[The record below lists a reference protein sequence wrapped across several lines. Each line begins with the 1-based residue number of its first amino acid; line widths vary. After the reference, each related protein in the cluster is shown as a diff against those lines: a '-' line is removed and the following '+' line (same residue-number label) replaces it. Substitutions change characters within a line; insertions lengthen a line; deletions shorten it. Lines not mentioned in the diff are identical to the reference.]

1 MLKQINIKSILQ
13 AKDSLN
19 DVAFKEF
26 LKHFGI
32 EIRDAEIE
40 DLRCLSIALT
50 DAGCGIRDFDRYF
63 VGYKIPQI
71 GKEFDLLRLGRNF
84 LVNIELKSDST
95 EEKIEKQLKRN
106 KYYLSFLSLKVYAF
120 TFVSASKELYFLQD
134 NGQLNKVQI
143 DSLRNFLS
151 TQEVDGPEDLD
162 AKFNPSDYLVSPF
175 NSTQKFLAEEY
186 FLTSQQENIKTNIVE
201 SLKQPKEAKFISIIG
216 SAGTGK
222 TLLTYDI
229 ARSFSDGHKKPMIIH
244 CGLLND
250 GHQKLIDKGWNIVP
264 IKNYSGL
271 TWSNFELIIVDEA
284 QRIYENQ
291 LDDIIEK
298 TKASKYCCI
307 FSHDKRQ
314 TLAGSEAKRDMSA
327 KIASIPSIKEFKL
340 SDKIRTNKEIATF
353 IKLLF
358 NSKWALPISSNGNIE
373 VNYFNSTDNAREY
386 MENLD
391 RSRWEVLRF
400 TPSQYKNE
408 HHEKYSYTS
417 CSTSHK
423 VIGQEF
429 DGVVVTIDKF
439 FSYDVNG
446 DLIYKGGAYYDPPK
460 MLFQNISRCRKNLNL
475 VIISNAELLS
485 RCIAILQ

>member
-1 MLKQINIKSILQ
+1 MLKRINIKSILH

-50 DAGCGIRDFDRYF
+50 DAGCGIGDFDRYF

-71 GKEFDLLRLGRNF
+71 GKEFDLLRLGRSF
-84 LVNIELKSDST
+84 LVNIELKSDCP
-95 EEKIEKQLKRN
+95 EEKIEKQLIRN
-106 KYYLSFLSLKVYAF
+106 KYYLSFLSLKVYSF

-134 NGQLNKVQI
+134 NGQLKKVQI
-143 DSLRNFLS
+143 DLLRKLLS
-151 TQEVDGPEDLD
+151 TQEVDGLEDLD
-162 AKFNPSDYLVSPF
+162 DLFNPSDYLVSPF
-175 NSTQKFLAEEY
+175 NSTKKFLTGEY
-186 FLTSQQENIKTNIVE
+186 FLTSQQENVKTNIVE
-201 SLKQPKEAKFISIIG
+201 SLKHPKAAKFMSIIG

-229 ARSFSDGHKKPMIIH
+229 ARSFSDDDKESIIIH
-244 CGLLND
+244 CGQLND
-250 GHQKLIDKGWNIVP
+250 GHLKLIDNGWKIVP
-264 IKNYSGL
+264 IKSYNGL
-271 TWSNFELIIVDEA
+271 IWSNFELVIVDEA
-284 QRIYENQ
+284 QRIYQNQ
-291 LDDIIEK
+291 LDDIVEK
-298 TKASKYCCI
+298 TKASKCCCI

-314 TLAGSEAKRDMSA
+314 TLAGWEAKRDMSA
-327 KIASIPSIKEFKL
+327 KIASIPSITQFKL

-353 IKLLF
+353 IKMLF
-358 NSKWALPISSNGNIE
+358 NSKRSLPISSDGNIE
-373 VNYFNSTDNAREY
+373 VNYFNSTDDAKEY
-386 MENLD
+386 MESLD
-391 RSRWEVLRF
+391 RSKWEVLRF
-400 TPSQYKNE
+400 TPSQYNNE
-408 HHEKYSYTS
+408 HHEKYSDTS

-475 VIISNAELLS
+475 VIIANAELLS
-485 RCIAILQ
+485 RCIAILR